1 MFCLAYYGRDRS
13 LYNGEQL
20 LHAGGVGGETH
31 TRSQET
37 QQRAVNVV
45 AVSFFRHHEMNHPE
59 VATLN
64 EQRAARRRQGQLLH
78 GCYMMMQN
86 LDREREKKKRNKGKT
101 TDVV

>member
-1 MFCLAYYGRDRS
+1 MSNFS
-13 LYNGEQL
+13 TQ
-20 LHAGGVGGETH
+20 GVKH

-45 AVSFFRHHEMNHPE
+45 AVPFSLHHKMNHPE

-78 GCYMMMQN
+78 
-86 LDREREKKKRNKGKT
+86 
-101 TDVV
+101 